1 MNNISYHNHKL
12 QQNSVED
19 FILSNEIA
27 PMLWQELR
35 KRDLRYKFKHQ
46 IELGNFVVDFYCPE
60 LKLVVEGEK
69 EGLKEWKQKEMW
81 LVTQGY
87 TIIRFTHSEVV
98 NEQEKA
104 VEKIFRVCL
113 HLSSLI

>member
-1 MNNISYHNHKL
+1 MNNISYHNHTL

-19 FILSNEIA
+19 FILSNEIVL
-27 PMLWQELR
+27 MLWQELK

-46 IELGNFVVDFYCPE
+46 IELGKFMVDFYCPE
-60 LKLVVEGEK
+60 LKLVVEVEK
-69 EGLKEWKQKEMW
+69 EDHEDWKQKEMW

-87 TIIRFTHSEVV
+87 TIIRFSHSEVV

-104 VEKIFRVCL
+104 VDKIFHVCL